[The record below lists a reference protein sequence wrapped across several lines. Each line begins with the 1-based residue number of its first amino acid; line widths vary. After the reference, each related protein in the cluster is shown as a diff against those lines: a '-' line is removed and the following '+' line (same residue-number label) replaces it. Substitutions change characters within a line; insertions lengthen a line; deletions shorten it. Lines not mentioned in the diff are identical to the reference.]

1 MFVDQDFVV
10 GYRHIDHEYRL
21 TNRAILGYF
30 EDAAGIHTTRA
41 GYGVQQVSQTHMG
54 WFLIWVRLKVIK
66 RPVYGERIK
75 AVTWATG
82 MNRLFAFRN
91 YEAINE
97 AGETVAIS
105 ASRWVPVDVRTGTI
119 IRLTDEICQKF
130 GPEDKHNFDDEATA
144 GKLREPSGYS
154 IAREQVI
161 TTSMIDFHN
170 HVHNTYYL
178 DFVSEILPEDKRGM
192 EMNEVEIYY
201 KNQILHG
208 ETVKVLYG
216 EENGSHFVAI
226 KTRDEKELHALIKF
240 ELTPA

>member
-1 MFVDQDFVV
+1 
-10 GYRHIDHEYRL
+10 
-21 TNRAILGYF
+21 
-30 EDAAGIHTTRA
+30 
-41 GYGVQQVSQTHMG
+41 
-54 WFLIWVRLKVIK
+54 
-66 RPVYGERIK
+66 
-75 AVTWATG
+75 